1 MPTISLRI
9 SEKAKAKI
17 SSLAQ
22 ETGGTISGV
31 VLDAVNSAIGGGRE
45 NFPEDMAPSSLSSAN
60 RLILR
65 NQELLLSMCPDLDE
79 YERHDHDHNARIL
92 ENGYTSEYSHVFTCL
107 SPEVPYSLSEELFG
121 ILDMFRV
128 LRASYESLSEEEKG
142 EVEERYISLRGFDLS
157 DSIESPLVG
166 YVKYLFEDERYTEL
180 MEPLGRFSDGGNS
193 HHPNLGMYRR
203 MRRCFEPIWRE
214 HLLTVSM
221 LSLEEIKKVVSA
233 IPYNSGY

>member
-9 SEKAKAKI
+9 SEEVKEKI
-17 SSLAQ
+17 TSLAQ

-31 VLDAVNSAIGGGRE
+31 VLDAVNSAIGGGQA
-45 NFPEDMAPSSLSSAN
+45 NFPEDMAPSSLSSVN

-65 NQELLLSMCPDLDE
+65 NQELLLSMCPELDE
-79 YERHDHDHNARIL
+79 YERSDHAFNARVL
-92 ENGYTSEYSHVFTCL
+92 EEGYTSEYSRVFACL
-107 SPEVPYSLSEELFG
+107 RSEVPYSLSEELFG

-128 LRASYESLSEEEKG
+128 LRASYTALSEEEKG
-142 EVEERYISLRGFDLS
+142 EVDESDISFRGFDLN
-157 DSIESPLVG
+157 DSVELPLIG
-166 YVKYLFEDERYTEL
+166 YVEYLFEDDRYTEL

-193 HHPNLGMYRR
+193 HHRNLDMYRR

-221 LSLEEIKKVVSA
+221 LSLEEIKKVLSA

>member
-9 SEKAKAKI
+9 SEEAKEKI
-17 SSLAQ
+17 TSLAQ

-31 VLDAVNSAIGGGRE
+31 VLDAVNSAIGGGRA
-45 NFPEDMAPSSLSSAN
+45 NFPEDMAPSSLSGVN

-65 NQELLLSMCPDLDE
+65 NQELLLSMCPELDE
-79 YERHDHDHNARIL
+79 YERSDYAFNARVL
-92 ENGYTSEYSHVFTCL
+92 EEGYTSEYSRVFACL

-128 LRASYESLSEEEKG
+128 LRASYTALSEEEKG
-142 EVEERYISLRGFDLS
+142 EIEERDISFRGFDLNNS
-157 DSIESPLVG
+157 VESPLIG
-166 YVKYLFEDERYTEL
+166 YVEYLFEDDRYTEL
-180 MEPLGRFSDGGNS
+180 MEPLGRFSDDGNS
-193 HHPNLGMYRR
+193 HHPNLDVYRR

-221 LSLEEIKKVVSA
+221 LSLEEIKKVLSA

>member
-9 SEKAKAKI
+9 SEEVKEKI
-17 SSLAQ
+17 TSLAQ

-31 VLDAVNSAIGGGRE
+31 VLDAVNSAIGGGQA
-45 NFPEDMAPSSLSSAN
+45 NFPEDMAPNSLSGVN

-65 NQELLLSMCPDLDE
+65 NQELLLSMCPELDE
-79 YERHDHDHNARIL
+79 YERSDHAFNARVL
-92 ENGYTSEYSHVFTCL
+92 EEGYTSEYSRVFACL
-107 SPEVPYSLSEELFG
+107 RSEVPYSLSEELFG

-128 LRASYESLSEEEKG
+128 LRASYTALSEEEKG
-142 EVEERYISLRGFDLS
+142 EVDESDISFRGFDLN
-157 DSIESPLVG
+157 DSVESPLIG
-166 YVKYLFEDERYTEL
+166 YVEYLFEDDRYTEL

-193 HHPNLGMYRR
+193 HHRNLDMYRR

-221 LSLEEIKKVVSA
+221 LSLKEIKKVLSA

>member
-9 SEKAKAKI
+9 SEEAKEKI
-17 SSLAQ
+17 TSLAQ

-31 VLDAVNSAIGGGRE
+31 VLDAVNAAIGGGRA
-45 NFPEDMAPSSLSSAN
+45 NFSEDMAPSSLSSVN

-65 NQELLLSMCPDLDE
+65 NQELLLSMCPELDE
-79 YERHDHDHNARIL
+79 YERSGHAHNAQVL
-92 ENGYTSEYSHVFTCL
+92 EEGYTSEYSRVFACL
-107 SPEVPYSLSEELFG
+107 RSEVPYSLSEELFG

-128 LRASYESLSEEEKG
+128 LRASYTALSEEEKG
-142 EVEERYISLRGFDLS
+142 EVEERDISFRGFDLNNS
-157 DSIESPLVG
+157 VESPLVG
-166 YVKYLFEDERYTEL
+166 YVEYLFEDDRYSEL

-193 HHPNLGMYRR
+193 HYPNLDIYRR
-203 MRRCFEPIWRE
+203 MRRCFEPIWRK

-221 LSLEEIKKVVSA
+221 LSLEEIKKVLSA

>member
-9 SEKAKAKI
+9 SEEAKEKI
-17 SSLAQ
+17 TSLAQ

-31 VLDAVNSAIGGGRE
+31 VLDAVNSAIGGGRAI
-45 NFPEDMAPSSLSSAN
+45 FPEDMAPSSLSSVN

-79 YERHDHDHNARIL
+79 YERINHAHNARVL
-92 ENGYTSEYSHVFTCL
+92 EEGYTSEYSRVFACL

-128 LRASYESLSEEEKG
+128 LRASYTALSEEEKG
-142 EVEERYISLRGFDLS
+142 DVEERDISFRGFDLN
-157 DSIESPLVG
+157 DSVESPLVG
-166 YVKYLFEDERYTEL
+166 YVEYLFEDDRYTEL
-180 MEPLGRFSDGGNS
+180 MEPLSRFSDDGNS
-193 HHPNLGMYRR
+193 HHRNLDMYRR

-221 LSLEEIKKVVSA
+221 LGLEEIKKVLSA